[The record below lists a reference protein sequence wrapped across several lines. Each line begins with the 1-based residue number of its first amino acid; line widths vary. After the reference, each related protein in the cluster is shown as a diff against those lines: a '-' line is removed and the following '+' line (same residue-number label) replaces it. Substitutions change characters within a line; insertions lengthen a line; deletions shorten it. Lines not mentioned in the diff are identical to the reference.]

1 MKQYCM
7 KVKEMKELL
16 NTFDENQELII
27 SVDVS
32 TCEED
37 AENRMFANPVS
48 LIDQGFAIV
57 ISAQKTEQNY

>member
-1 MKQYCM
+1 MKQYYM

-27 SVDVS
+27 SFDVS

-37 AENRMFANPVS
+37 AENRIFANPVS
-48 LIDQGFAIV
+48 LIDH
-57 ISAQKTEQNY
+57 

>member
-37 AENRMFANPVS
+37 AENRIFANLVS